1 LDHKEYFAF
10 GNALWI
16 RRAASIP
23 FSVGSPMSSRIILRS
38 APVDWV
44 LATMTDLSVLL
55 AALHLGLRNTQ
66 GVVASGGERGPQFSS
81 LAGPPG
87 TTLPH
92 GSGAPAV

>member
-1 LDHKEYFAF
+1 MDHKEYFAF
-10 GNALWI
+10 GNALVWI

-66 GVVASGGERGPQFSS
+66 GVVASGGERY
-81 LAGPPG
+81 PPSFI
-87 TTLPH
+87 PR
-92 GSGAPAV
+92 